1 MTPPPNTYYE
11 MLEERLPE
19 HGEPTEELKQRGIL
33 LDGST
38 KDGKK
43 KLLLQIFSENMIG
56 KSSLNLFN
64 VKMTTVSVKVT
75 SRHCLNRLNVT
86 RFAVVCSKQNKF
98 CFVSNL
104 KPRAMLLVF

>member
-38 KDGKK
+38 KDTRRS
-43 KLLLQIFSENMIG
+43 FYY
-56 KSSLNLFN
+56 KSSL
-64 VKMTTVSVKVT
+64 KI
-75 SRHCLNRLNVT
+75 
-86 RFAVVCSKQNKF
+86 
-98 CFVSNL
+98 
-104 KPRAMLLVF
+104 